1 MLLSI
6 LRRLSKVAL
15 LLSVVFLSKISFAA
29 LTDVKFG
36 RYQIADSQWN
46 VNACLNTT
54 TCQIYSKQPGT
65 AYKIP
70 WTNGQVQWAAGDY
83 VKFDLSGNGSHP
95 YTAKQYDSAG
105 NIKSTLGN
113 GKVVNMGADYFFF
126 VGSDNNTG
134 QLFSGSSG
142 MSNNTGVTWTGT
154 LNPTIAQADTYANQ
168 SYSTTPLAPGQTAAP
183 AGPPPPAP
191 TAIYMNN
198 ATVKITR
205 AIPTTNNSPA
215 GEGPN
220 NAFDNN
226 PYSKYLNFDKKNA
239 GVTVQLNTGRVVTGF
254 TVTTAND
261 FSGRDPTSY
270 KLYGSNDGVNW
281 TLIKEDSLSL
291 SNNRYSTSAVISVGN
306 TAAYAYYFMLFPT
319 TKAGEGCGLDCDSMQ
334 IAELTYYYDANS
346 TVTSTATSST
356 VVDPVTASAP
366 PPTPVYGN
374 SGLTAAQQSRLTA
387 AIQNINVGQGN
398 TIDATVQGDNNNI
411 FITQA
416 GGAHYLQLGII
427 GNQNT
432 VNATQSSIN
441 YHNYLEINIVGNTNS
456 IDVLQT
462 GSNDKTAFVTVNGDY
477 NTANVIQKDTG
488 RHYLQLDLLSDGNI
502 ATIVQ
507 EGSGDHAATVT
518 LNGSQP
524 WNFNLNQSGAIGK
537 TYTLPHAMSDSS
549 SVSGTCNSIGG
560 CNLTVN
566 QQ

>member
-1 MLLSI
+1 
-6 LRRLSKVAL
+6 
-15 LLSVVFLSKISFAA
+15 
-29 LTDVKFG
+29 
-36 RYQIADSQWN
+36 
-46 VNACLNTT
+46 
-54 TCQIYSKQPGT
+54 
-65 AYKIP
+65 
-70 WTNGQVQWAAGDY
+70 
-83 VKFDLSGNGSHP
+83 
-95 YTAKQYDSAG
+95 
-105 NIKSTLGN
+105 
-113 GKVVNMGADYFFF
+113 
-126 VGSDNNTG
+126 
-134 QLFSGSSG
+134 
-142 MSNNTGVTWTGT
+142 
-154 LNPTIAQADTYANQ
+154 
-168 SYSTTPLAPGQTAAP
+168 
-183 AGPPPPAP
+183 
-191 TAIYMNN
+191 MNN

-374 SGLTAAQQSRLTA
+374 SGLTAAQQSRLNA
-387 AIQNINVGQGN
+387 AIQNINLGQGN
-398 TIDATVQGDNNNI
+398 TIDATIHGDNNDV

-416 GGAHYLQLGII
+416 DGAHYLQLGII

-432 VNATQSSIN
+432 VNVTQSSIN
-441 YHNYLEINIVGNTNS
+441 YHNYLEINIVGNTNL

-462 GSNDKTAFVTVNGDY
+462 GANDKTAFVTVNG
-477 NTANVIQKDTG
+477 NNNNANVIQKDTG
-488 RHYLQLDLLSDGNI
+488 RHYLQLDLLSNGNT
-502 ATIVQ
+502 ATVVQ
-507 EGSGDHAATVT
+507 EGSGDHSATVT

-524 WNFNLNQSGAIGK
+524 WNFNLTQSGATGK
-537 TYTLPHAMSDSS
+537 IYTLPHAMSDGS

>member
-6 LRRLSKVAL
+6 LRRLSNHLLIVFAL
-15 LLSVVFLSKISFAA
+15 VLSFTANAA
-29 LTDVKFG
+29 ITDIKFG
-36 RYQIADSQWN
+36 QYQIADSQWN
-46 VNACLNTT
+46 VSACLNTT
-54 TCQIYSKQPGT
+54 TCQIYSKNPGV

-70 WTNGQVQWAAGDY
+70 YTAGQVVWAAGDY
-83 VKFDLSGNGSHP
+83 VKFDLSGNGSFP

-105 NIKSTLGN
+105 NVKSTLGD
-113 GKVVNMGADYFFF
+113 GKIVNMGPDYFFF

-142 MSNNTGVTWTGT
+142 MSDNSEVTWTGT
-154 LNPTIAQADTYANQ
+154 LNPTIEEANAYADAN
-168 SYSTTPLAPGQTAAP
+168 YSTTPLAPGQTAQ
-183 AGPPPPAP
+183 
-191 TAIYMNN
+191 
-198 ATVKITR
+198 
-205 AIPTTNNSPA
+205 TN
-215 GEGPN
+215 
-220 NAFDNN
+220 
-226 PYSKYLNFDKKNA
+226 
-239 GVTVQLNTGRVVTGF
+239 T
-254 TVTTAND
+254 
-261 FSGRDPTSY
+261 
-270 KLYGSNDGVNW
+270 
-281 TLIKEDSLSL
+281 
-291 SNNRYSTSAVISVGN
+291 
-306 TAAYAYYFMLFPT
+306 
-319 TKAGEGCGLDCDSMQ
+319 
-334 IAELTYYYDANS
+334 
-346 TVTSTATSST
+346 
-356 VVDPVTASAP
+356 

-537 TYTLPHAMSDSS
+537 TYTLPHAMSDGS

>member
-1 MLLSI
+1 VLSFT
-6 LRRLSKVAL
+6 AN
-15 LLSVVFLSKISFAA
+15 AA
-29 LTDVKFG
+29 ITDIKFG
-36 RYQIADSQWN
+36 QYQIADSQWN
-46 VNACLNTT
+46 VSACLNTT
-54 TCQIYSKQPGT
+54 TCQIYSKNPGV

-70 WTNGQVQWAAGDY
+70 YTAGQVVWATGDY
-83 VKFDLSGNGSHP
+83 VKFELSGNGSFP

-105 NIKSTLGN
+105 NVKSTLGD
-113 GKVVNMGADYFFF
+113 GKIVNMGADYFFF

-134 QLFSGSSG
+134 QLFSGSLG
-142 MSNNTGVTWTGT
+142 MNDTSGVTWTGT
-154 LNPTIAQADTYANQ
+154 LNPTIEEANAYADAN
-168 SYSTTPLAPGQTAAP
+168 YSTTPLAPGQTAQ
-183 AGPPPPAP
+183 
-191 TAIYMNN
+191 
-198 ATVKITR
+198 
-205 AIPTTNNSPA
+205 TN
-215 GEGPN
+215 
-220 NAFDNN
+220 
-226 PYSKYLNFDKKNA
+226 
-239 GVTVQLNTGRVVTGF
+239 T
-254 TVTTAND
+254 
-261 FSGRDPTSY
+261 
-270 KLYGSNDGVNW
+270 
-281 TLIKEDSLSL
+281 
-291 SNNRYSTSAVISVGN
+291 
-306 TAAYAYYFMLFPT
+306 
-319 TKAGEGCGLDCDSMQ
+319 
-334 IAELTYYYDANS
+334 
-346 TVTSTATSST
+346 
-356 VVDPVTASAP
+356 

-537 TYTLPHAMSDSS
+537 TYTLPHAMSDGS

>member
-168 SYSTTPLAPGQTAAP
+168 SYSTTPLAPGQTAQ
-183 AGPPPPAP
+183 
-191 TAIYMNN
+191 
-198 ATVKITR
+198 
-205 AIPTTNNSPA
+205 TN
-215 GEGPN
+215 
-220 NAFDNN
+220 
-226 PYSKYLNFDKKNA
+226 
-239 GVTVQLNTGRVVTGF
+239 T
-254 TVTTAND
+254 
-261 FSGRDPTSY
+261 
-270 KLYGSNDGVNW
+270 
-281 TLIKEDSLSL
+281 
-291 SNNRYSTSAVISVGN
+291 
-306 TAAYAYYFMLFPT
+306 
-319 TKAGEGCGLDCDSMQ
+319 
-334 IAELTYYYDANS
+334 
-346 TVTSTATSST
+346 
-356 VVDPVTASAP
+356 